1 MLLLL
6 LSPQLNTIRKK
17 VKSFPIH
24 VVLIS
29 VSVTLSQTSAYA
41 ATLGYRA
48 RASRGMS
55 VYVSAFTGTH
65 THTDW
70 WQRHMHVNN
79 LPKVVTQQ
87 CNNQGS
93 NSRPVSHQPDLLPVD
108 HWDWVTQLLPLPPI
122 NGYFPG
128 ESGSASS
135 SQVLFHLFRYR
146 MSVELVEW
154 GCFTG
159 QTFFLTPSHQ
169 WKSTEGGTKH

>member
-70 WQRHMHVNN
+70 
-79 LPKVVTQQ
+79 
-87 CNNQGS
+87 
-93 NSRPVSHQPDLLPVD
+93 
-108 HWDWVTQLLPLPPI
+108 
-122 NGYFPG
+122 
-128 ESGSASS
+128 
-135 SQVLFHLFRYR
+135 
-146 MSVELVEW
+146 
-154 GCFTG
+154 
-159 QTFFLTPSHQ
+159 
-169 WKSTEGGTKH
+169 